1 MRSLF
6 LLSALLL
13 SSFLMA
19 QNTDKV
25 NQTKHIQQSGLSDPK
40 GYQLWENFED
50 MLMPPDGWQ
59 LQQGPTPKT
68 WDTASFDPCM
78 EQGYV
83 HCLYDATL
91 SGVQDEHLISRV
103 VDMRTFSSALLSF
116 YFQFSKY
123 WGISPNDNY
132 DLLVLVST
140 DSAQTFPDTL
150 WRETDSDTSTWDN
163 FNWVHAVVDL
173 SSYIGTEHFALA
185 FVYYGYNGAEAA
197 LDMVSIETV
206 GGMDERNINLF
217 AYPNPA
223 NNTLKIDESE
233 SGILTISDIDGRVA
247 MCREFGG
254 NETIDVSM
262 LVPGHY
268 LVSLKS
274 KSSVKNMPLIIT
286 R

>member
-13 SSFLMA
+13 SSFIMA

-25 NQTKHIQQSGLSDPK
+25 NQTKHIQLSGLSDPK

-50 MLMPPDGWQ
+50 MLMPPTGWQ
-59 LQQGPTPKT
+59 LQQGPTPAT

-78 EQGYV
+78 EFGYV
-83 HCLYDATL
+83 HCLYDQSL
-91 SGVQDEHLISRV
+91 SGIQDERLISRV
-103 VDMRTFSSALLSF
+103 VDMRTFSSAFLSF

-123 WGISPNDNY
+123 WGISPYDNY
-132 DLLVLVST
+132 DLLVLAST

-150 WRETDSDTSTWDN
+150 WRETDSDTSTWNN

-173 SSYIGTEHFALA
+173 SPYIGTEHFAVA
-185 FVYYGYNGAEAA
+185 FVYYGYDGAEAA

-206 GGMDERNINLF
+206 GGMEESTMNLF

-223 NNTLKIDESE
+223 SNNLRIDESD
-233 SGILTISDIDGRVA
+233 SGTLTICDLDGRMV
-247 MCREFGG
+247 MSRDFGG
-254 NETIDVSM
+254 NETIDISM
-262 LVPGHY
+262 LTPGRY
-268 LVSLKS
+268 MVSLQTKN
-274 KSSVKNMPLIIT
+274 SVKNMPLIIT